1 MATLAYRMTEEYK
14 DWKRAIKQDFPTMPD
29 ILIDYAI
36 MAHKTNPKLYQNEY
50 KEKKAAALEVKTA
63 KSPVEIVGAGN
74 RNRNHVYHSGGL
86 LWHLVGK
93 LWNARPIMNQDAKT
107 SRNQWYYPQEVPS

>member
-63 KSPVEIVGAGN
+63 TTEQLTRPV
-74 RNRNHVYHSGGL
+74 
-86 LWHLVGK
+86 
-93 LWNARPIMNQDAKT
+93 
-107 SRNQWYYPQEVPS
+107 

>member
-50 KEKKAAALEVKTA
+50 KDARRACAAQKAAALEVKTA
-63 KSPVEIVGAGN
+63 KSPVEIVGA
-74 RNRNHVYHSGGL
+74 VKIYESEDDPDFPKA
-86 LWHLVGK
+86 V
-93 LWNARPIMNQDAKT
+93 PIKT
-107 SRNQWYYPQEVPS
+107 VEV